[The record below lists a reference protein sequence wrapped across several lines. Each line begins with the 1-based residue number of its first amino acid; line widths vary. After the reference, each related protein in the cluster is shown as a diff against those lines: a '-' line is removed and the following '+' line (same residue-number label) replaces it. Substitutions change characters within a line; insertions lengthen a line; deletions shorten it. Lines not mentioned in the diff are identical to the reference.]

1 MRFLDS
7 KEEVIDVELTQHGK
21 RLLSKGIF
29 KPEYYAFYDDDII
42 YDVAWASHSE
52 DQNDSESRILES
64 PRPGVQYNFSGVE
77 TTINQETGKF
87 INETGVGSAEMLQNE
102 TDKEF
107 QIAPLNTADP
117 FSEYMPSWDV
127 RFLEGKITSAV
138 ETSYKTGSVS
148 LKIPQIPVELIQD
161 VKISISD
168 KIVADDVGPFVPEGM
183 SIGDDHLGY
192 RFPDNTY
199 HFLDDTRSNLFT
211 KILEKNTIFENDNFE
226 IEVYKVNP
234 DDELERLYFL
244 NDSTVYVK
252 DGILL
257 DEPEQVDIQDFGPKY
272 VEYYF
277 DLLVDSEIP
286 DETYCKAISKN
297 VLEDIYS
304 DKELFNCKDLEE
316 QDEFSDIY
324 KISKESDG
332 EPC

>member
-1 MRFLDS
+1 LKFLDA
-7 KEEVIDVELTQHGK
+7 KEEVLDIELTQYGK
-21 RLLSKGIF
+21 RLLSKGVF

-42 YDVAWASHSE
+42 YDVAWASSTE
-52 DQNDSESRILES
+52 DQNESQDRILEM

-77 TTINQETGKF
+77 TTINQKEF
-87 INETGVGSAEMLQNE
+87 INDTGVGSAEMFQNE
-102 TDKEF
+102 ADKNF
-107 QIAPLNTADP
+107 QIAPLGTADP
-117 FSEYMPSWDV
+117 FSENMPSWDV
-127 RFLEGKITSAV
+127 KFYESKMTSAAV
-138 ETSYKTGSVS
+138 ATYKTDSVS
-148 LKIPQIPVELIQD
+148 LKITQIPVELTQD

-168 KIVADDVGPFVPEGM
+168 KIMSEDMSPFELEGM
-183 SIGDDHLGY
+183 SPDDDHLGY

-199 HFLDDTRSNLFT
+199 HFLDDSRSNLFA
-211 KILEKNTIFENDNFE
+211 KILEKNTTFENDNFE
-226 IEVYKVNP
+226 IEVYKISP

-244 NDSTVYVK
+244 NDSNIYVK

-257 DEPEQVDIQDFGPKY
+257 DEPEKVDIKDFGPKY

-304 DKELFNCKDLEE
+304 DKELFNCEDLED
-316 QDEFSDIY
+316 QDKFSDIY

>member
-1 MRFLDS
+1 MKFLDA
-7 KEEVIDVELTQHGK
+7 KEEILDIELTQHGK
-21 RLLSKGIF
+21 RLLSKGVF

-52 DQNDSESRILES
+52 DQNDSQGRILEA
-64 PRPGVQYNFSGVE
+64 PRLGVQYNFSGIE
-77 TTINQETGKF
+77 TTINQKEF
-87 INETGVGSAEMLQNE
+87 INDTGVGSAEMFQNE
-102 TDKEF
+102 ADKNF
-107 QIAPLNTADP
+107 QIAPLSTADP
-117 FSEYMPSWDV
+117 FSEYIPSWDI
-127 RFLEGKITSAV
+127 RFFESKMTQAATTI
-138 ETSYKTGSVS
+138 YKTDSIS
-148 LKIPQIPVELIQD
+148 LKIPQIPVELTQD

-168 KIVADDVGPFVPEGM
+168 KIMSDDMSPLELEGM
-183 SIGDDHLGY
+183 SPGDDHIGY

-199 HFLDDTRSNLFT
+199 HFLDDTRSNLFA

-226 IEVYKVNP
+226 IEVYKVSP

-244 NDSTVYVK
+244 NDSIVYVK
-252 DGILL
+252 DDILL
-257 DEPEQVDIQDFGPKY
+257 DEPEKVEAEDFGPKY

-304 DKELFNCKDLEE
+304 DKELFNCEDLED
-316 QDEFSDIY
+316 QDKFSDIY